1 MVLVLEKTFRERLR
15 MKASNIAS
23 TTNIGASARV
33 PAAISESTAARDPR
47 IMRLFV
53 VMAVI
58 NPLNA
63 EMNITSEKNAHPE
76 GFVLAMRN
84 TPSGTDVIKMVTN
97 GARRACMGIAEM
109 SSAKARTAITELVI
123 RIVNVEATMSVL
135 TNQLMVQ

>member
-1 MVLVLEKTFRERLR
+1 